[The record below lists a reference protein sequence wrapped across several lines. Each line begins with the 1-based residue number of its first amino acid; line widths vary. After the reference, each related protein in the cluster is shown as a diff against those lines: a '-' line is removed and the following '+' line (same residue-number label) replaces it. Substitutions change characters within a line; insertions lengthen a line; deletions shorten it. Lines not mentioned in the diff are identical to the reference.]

1 MYAVL
6 SKLGICCDLR
16 TFETIFR
23 LKVRRTCRKHPPIKV
38 VIVVIGEHF
47 GHIDLNI
54 MPFGKIYA
62 VLSLG
67 LLVAIYAHLGTF
79 FACGFG
85 LGNAPALFSAL
96 ISDGLMLL
104 YW

>member
-1 MYAVL
+1 MGTAGSDWGTFCITWEHLRAKHENFAFQGASPIQVL
-6 SKLGICCDLR
+6 
-16 TFETIFR
+16 
-23 LKVRRTCRKHPPIKV
+23 
-38 VIVVIGEHF
+38 IVVIGQHF

-54 MPFGKIYA
+54 MLFGKIYS

-67 LLVAIYAHLGTF
+67 LLVAIYAPWGTF

-96 ISDGLMLL
+96 FQAPIQVEAC
-104 YW
+104 